1 MTNPDDTIPN
11 EIPSDPIEA
20 AAYWDAR
27 LRSPDCTR
35 EERQAFKLWYAEDLA
50 HARAYDRAQVAFS
63 ALLDAR
69 NQPELRAMR
78 DEVMRDVRARQKRPK
93 RPYAILGVLTAAAAA
108 LALAVALPFTSTDP
122 APTDTPV
129 LAAPSPD
136 QAAAVQTAELYVPPF
151 YASNVG
157 EVREITLSDGS
168 TVTLNT
174 NALVRERY
182 DQNTRRL
189 TLLRGQAEF
198 DVEHDPTRPFIVE
211 AGDRQIT
218 ALGTIFDVW
227 LQSEGLTVTQ
237 IEGVVEVTDRATDA
251 QDTARQSWR
260 LEVGDQLILAAGTT
274 ADLRRLQDVT
284 AETLWQE
291 GRVFFEDTSLA
302 AAIAEIARYS
312 PRPIV
317 TEGLPPDGFAINGMF
332 RTSEPE
338 EFLIAIEAAFPITVD
353 RTDPAAIRISL
364 RDE

>member
-1 MTNPDDTIPN
+1 MTDPDDTTEKPIP
-11 EIPSDPIEA
+11 EDPIEA

-27 LRSPDCTR
+27 LRSPDCTQD
-35 EERQAFKLWYAEDLA
+35 ERQTFKLWYAEDPA
-50 HARAYDRAQVAFS
+50 HARAYDRAQLAFS

-78 DEVMRDVRARQKRPK
+78 DEVMRDVRSRKKAPTRT
-93 RPYAILGVLTAAAAA
+93 YALIGGLAAAAAA
-108 LALAVALPFTSTDP
+108 LTLAITLPFNPITETPTNDP
-122 APTDTPV
+122 V
-129 LAAPSPD
+129 IAAPDRPEPI
-136 QAAAVQTAELYVPPF
+136 QTAELYVPPF

-157 EVREITLSDGS
+157 EVREITLPDGS
-168 TVTLNT
+168 IVTLNT
-174 NALVRERY
+174 NALLRERY
-182 DQNTRRL
+182 DGGTRRL

-198 DVEHDPTRPFIVE
+198 DVEHDPSRPFIVE
-211 AGDRQIT
+211 AGGRDIT

-227 LQSEGLTVTQ
+227 LQSDGLTVTQ
-237 IEGVVEVTDRATDA
+237 IEGVVEVTERATNTP
-251 QDTARQSWR
+251 DTAPRSWR
-260 LEVGDQLILAAGTT
+260 LEVGDQLVLTAGAT
-274 ADLRRLQDVT
+274 ASLQKLPDVS

-312 PRPIV
+312 PRPIEA
-317 TEGLPPDGFAINGMF
+317 EGLPPEGFAINGMF